1 MDNPDDRTAAI
12 NARLD
17 AASPPPWTV
26 AKSGGPPWQVLT
38 GTEAAGYHRVC
49 DTMSVRQA
57 DADLIANAP
66 ADLAWLLF
74 ERGRLVRA
82 LEAIAT
88 LPLTE
93 AARIAQRALA
103 GKPAG

>member
-1 MDNPDDRTAAI
+1 MENPDDRTAAI

-17 AASPPPWTV
+17 AASPEPWTI
-26 AKSGGPPWQVLT
+26 AASGAPWRVLT
-38 GTEAAGYHRVC
+38 GTEAAGFHLVC
-49 DTMSVRQA
+49 ETGSTRRY

-82 LEAIAT
+82 MKSIANLEGIGGDIA
-88 LPLTE
+88 
-93 AARIAQRALA
+93 RKALA